1 MILSFL
7 TVIAKVKHYTY
18 FCNYKNYSN
27 RKNTKMDT
35 PTVSKKDILNAFQF
49 RHATKEFDS
58 TKKLTDEDIHFIL
71 ETAHLSPS
79 SFGFEPWH
87 FVVVQDPELRELLKP
102 VAWGAPLKLDTA
114 SHFVLGLSMKAP
126 MTKWDSDYIMHMM
139 KDVKQLPEDVIE
151 MYSKFYREF
160 QERDFDLDT
169 DKKLFDWATKQTYI
183 ALGNMMTAAALNGI
197 DSCPIEGFHQEKA
210 EALLREKFGIDTD
223 KYGLSVMVAFG
234 YRKEAPAH
242 GKSRRDFDSI
252 VTWK

>member
-1 MILSFL
+1 M
-7 TVIAKVKHYTY
+7 K
-18 FCNYKNYSN
+18 
-27 RKNTKMDT
+27 T
-35 PTVSKKDILNAFQF
+35 PNISKKDIIDAFNF
-49 RHATKEFDS
+49 RHATKEFDVNQ
-58 TKKLTDEDIHFIL
+58 KLSDEDINFIL
-71 ETAHLSPS
+71 QVANLSPS

-87 FVVVQDPELRELLKP
+87 FIVVQDKELRELLKP

-126 MTKWDSDYIMHMM
+126 LTKWDSKYIMHMM
-139 KDVKQLPEDVIE
+139 KEVKQFPEDVVE

-169 DKKLFDWATKQTYI
+169 DKKLFDWASKQCYI

-210 EALLREKFGIDTD
+210 EALLRDKFGVDTE
-223 KYGLSVMVAFG
+223 KYGLSYMVAFG

-242 GKSRRDFDSI
+242 PKTRRALEDV